1 MILKAP
7 RTLSLWTAGFSCSER
22 ALNKSKPQGLPFI
35 GSHHRCIG
43 VVRFMACCHRKEH
56 LFLAHTKSL
65 FGLVVGLH
73 PPLIHLCFGF
83 IFPASAWPIAHEAPL
98 SMHSPGK
105 NTGVGFHFLLQG
117 IFPNQGSDLGLPQC
131 RQILYHL
138 SHQGS
143 PPPVTVS
150 KKH

>member
-56 LFLAHTKSL
+56 LVLAHTKSL
-65 FGLVVGLH
+65 FGLVGGLH
-73 PPLIHLCFGF
+73 PPLLHLCFGF
-83 IFPASAWPIAHEAPL
+83 IFPASDWLCLPGGEHDHWQPHIQVPLALWKGCFLRTVRKVVGRSSFWPGWNLVSIPKH
-98 SMHSPGK
+98 G
-105 NTGVGFHFLLQG
+105 LLC
-117 IFPNQGSDLGLPQC
+117 S
-131 RQILYHL
+131 
-138 SHQGS
+138 
-143 PPPVTVS
+143 T
-150 KKH
+150 